1 MNRRIAALLLAR
13 RHPDWDVLEAHMG
26 KRKDTLRKEL
36 TGQPGYKWGVDDEDM
51 LIDPCEAV
59 GVSDPLA
66 PLTAALLNR
75 GVMFL
80 KLPTGVPDDSPTFQC
95 LAAAAKDFG
104 EFMVTASS
112 ALADGKVSLNEL
124 KDIEKEFGELVA
136 KGQTCLASMRVLHE
150 AGKPSSS
157 SSSHN

>member
-13 RHPDWDVLEAHMG
+13 RHPDWDVLEANMG

-51 LIDPCEAV
+51 LVDICEAM
-59 GVSDPLA
+59 GVADPLA

-75 GVMFL
+75 GVMFIQI
-80 KLPTGVPDDSPTFQC
+80 PIEGATDSPTFQC

-104 EFMVTASS
+104 DFMVTASS

-124 KDIEKEFGELVA
+124 KDIEREFGELVS
-136 KGQTCLASMRVLHE
+136 KGQACLSSMRALHE
-150 AGKPSSS
+150 AGKPQLSTT
-157 SSSHN
+157 N